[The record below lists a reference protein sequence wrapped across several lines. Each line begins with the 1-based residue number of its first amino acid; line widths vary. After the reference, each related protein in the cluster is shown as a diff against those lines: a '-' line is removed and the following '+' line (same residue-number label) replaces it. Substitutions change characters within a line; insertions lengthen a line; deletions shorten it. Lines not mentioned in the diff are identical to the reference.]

1 VNKFWWIRIS
11 YHLLNITSST
21 RSLQDADSFRGSK
34 HSCITD
40 RATLSLVKHSAH
52 NSLLLLSRWQLS
64 ESIHLTTVHVRPSAP
79 TGNGSP
85 SRLWRPAYSWKI
97 DTNFS
102 CMKLYS
108 IKSQV
113 QALIRITYTEVLTIN
128 IILFQ

>member
-11 YHLLNITSST
+11 YHLLNMTSST
-21 RSLQDADSFRGSK
+21 RSLQDVDSLRGSK

-40 RATLSLVKHSAH
+40 RATLSLLYHAAH
-52 NSLLLLSRWQLS
+52 NSLCLLSRSQLS
-64 ESIHLTTVHVRPSAP
+64 ESTHFTSVHVRPSEP

-85 SRLWRPAYSWKI
+85 NRLWRPVYSWKI